1 MTWILWAKNALYDI
15 EMLYNGRDDVI
26 NFFDD
31 YSTIASE
38 TRYKA
43 IKGERIKILTVKQ
56 MYQILPVT
64 LAQAIASN
72 ISEISLNE
80 ICQIIYSLYLYLC

>member
-1 MTWILWAKNALYDI
+1 
-15 EMLYNGRDDVI
+15 MLYNGRDDVI

-38 TRYKA
+38 AKYKA

>member
-38 TRYKA
+38 ARYKA

>member
-1 MTWILWAKNALYDI
+1 
-15 EMLYNGRDDVI
+15 MLYNGRDDVI

-38 TRYKA
+38 ARYKA
-43 IKGERIKILTVKQ
+43 VKGERIKILTVKQ

-64 LAQAIASN
+64 LAQVIASN